1 MPEIRRAFTE
11 ELDGIEA
18 SLARMGALV
27 VDSINRVTE
36 VLLELDLDGAQAVID
51 ADDDVDLIAV
61 ELEERVYRVMA
72 LQNPVAAD
80 LRLLVAAVKLASE
93 IERSADLVTNIA
105 KGTQR
110 VLGVQLDRELRALI
124 VGMADQAAF
133 LFQEAVKSL
142 LDRDAVRAD
151 GLHAADDVLDELHA
165 QFVQQVFRSHD
176 AGRIDVQQAVQLCLV
191 ARFYERLGDH
201 AVNVGERVH
210 FVVTGW
216 LPEHA
221 GAERARQRA
230 AEHSS

>member
-11 ELDGIEA
+11 ELDTIEA

-36 VLLELDLDGAQAVID
+36 VLLELDLDGAQDVID
-51 ADDDVDLIAV
+51 ADDELDLLAVD
-61 ELEERVYRVMA
+61 LEERVYRVMA
-72 LQNPVAAD
+72 LQNPVATD

-93 IERSADLVTNIA
+93 IERSGDLVTNIA
-105 KGTQR
+105 KAVTR
-110 VLGVQLDRELRALI
+110 IIGVELDRDLRALI

-133 LFQEAVKSL
+133 LFQEAVASL
-142 LDRDAVRAD
+142 LGRDAVRAD
-151 GLHAADDVLDELHA
+151 ALHAADDVLDELHA
-165 QFVQQVFRSHD
+165 RFVQQVFRSHD
-176 AGRIDVQQAVQLCLV
+176 AGRLDVQQAVQLCLV

-230 AEHSS
+230 AERAG

>member
-1 MPEIRRAFTE
+1 MPEIRRAFTD
-11 ELDGIEA
+11 ELEAIEA
-18 SLARMGALV
+18 SLAQMGAMV

-36 VLLELDLDGAQAVID
+36 VLLEVDLDGAQVVID
-51 ADDDVDLIAV
+51 ADDEVDLIAV
-61 ELEERVYRVMA
+61 ELEERVYKVMA
-72 LQNPVAAD
+72 LQNPVATD

-110 VLGVQLDRELRALI
+110 VVGVELDRELRALI
-124 VGMADQAAF
+124 VGMADQAAY
-133 LFQEAVKSL
+133 LFREAVKSL

-151 GLHAADDVLDELHA
+151 SLHAADDVLDELHA
-165 QFVQQVFRSHD
+165 RFVQQVFRSHD
-176 AGRIDVQQAVQLCLV
+176 AGRLDVQQAVQLCLV

-216 LPEHA
+216 MPEHA

-230 AEHSS
+230 AEHAR